1 MLKIF
6 LKQGE
11 YIAVTYC
18 REPTSAG
25 WLDWMIQPPLEVPSN
40 PYDSV
45 KCPEESSSDHKT
57 V

>member
-45 KCPEESSSDHKT
+45 SL
-57 V
+57 